1 MVVICYLLGCLIIV
15 VVCWLFTWLPGWIRF
30 KNVGLL
36 LGIADCLW
44 FVGLLLL
51 CFSGFRCCGL
61 FGVAFASFG
70 CFCVAGLYYWGS

>member
-15 VVCWLFTWLPGWIRF
+15 AVCWLFTWLPGWIRF

-44 FVGLLLL
+44 FVGYCCYALVVLGAVGCLVLYLLVL
-51 CFSGFRCCGL
+51 
-61 FGVAFASFG
+61 GV
-70 CFCVAGLYYWGS
+70 FCVAGLYYWGS